1 MAGGHSSSVVNGE
14 AELRNRYS
22 EPSELAR
29 KKCLASLDQ
38 HCRKFISLSPCL
50 CIGTSRPD
58 GGDVS
63 PRGDAPG
70 FVHVLDD
77 TTILIPDRPGNNR
90 LDSLSNV
97 TTNPHVGILFL
108 IPGIEETLRINGV
121 ARVVTDADVLATMA
135 VNGKPPRTAL
145 LVEVR
150 EAFLHCA
157 KALRRSRLW
166 DDDYRVERKTLPTL
180 GRMLTDQMETDM
192 TEEEAEARV
201 QHSLRNRLY

>member
-1 MAGGHSSSVVNGE
+1 MVEGSSRDTGGG
-14 AELRNRYS
+14 ARLRDLYS

-29 KKCLASLDQ
+29 KKCLSRLDR
-38 HCRKFISLSPCL
+38 HCRKFISLSPFL

-70 FVHVLDD
+70 FVRVLDD
-77 TTILIPDRPGNNR
+77 TTILIPDRPGNNL

-97 TTNPHVGILFL
+97 TENPNVGILFM

-121 ARVVTDADVLATMA
+121 ASVVTDGDALASME
-135 VNGKPPRTAL
+135 VNGKRPRSAL
-145 LVEVR
+145 KVEVR

-157 KALRRSRLW
+157 KAIRRSRLW
-166 DDDYRVERKTLPTL
+166 DDDYRVDRGTFPTL
-180 GRMLTDQMETDM
+180 GRMLTDQMETDL
-192 TEEEAEARV
+192 TPDEAEERV
-201 QHSLRNRLY
+201 QDSLRNRLY

>member
-1 MAGGHSSSVVNGE
+1 MEEGSSRDATDGG
-14 AELRNRYS
+14 AQLRDLYP

-29 KKCLASLDQ
+29 KKCLSRLDR
-38 HCRKFISLSPCL
+38 HCRKFISLSPFL

-70 FVHVLDD
+70 FVRVLDD
-77 TTILIPDRPGNNR
+77 TTILIPDRPGNNL

-97 TTNPHVGILFL
+97 TENPNVGILFM

-121 ARVVTDADVLATMA
+121 ASVVTDDDALASME
-135 VNGKPPRTAL
+135 VNGKRPRSAL
-145 LVEVR
+145 KVEVR

-157 KALRRSRLW
+157 KAIRRSRLW
-166 DDDYRVERKTLPTL
+166 DDDYRVDRGTFPTL
-180 GRMLTDQMETDM
+180 GRMLTHQMETDL
-192 TEEEAEARV
+192 TPDEAEERV
-201 QHSLRNRLY
+201 QDSLRNRLY

>member
-1 MAGGHSSSVVNGE
+1 MVEGSSRDADGG
-14 AELRNRYS
+14 AQLRDLYP

-29 KKCLASLDQ
+29 KKCLSRLDR
-38 HCRKFISLSPCL
+38 HCRKFISLSPFL

-70 FVHVLDD
+70 FVRVLDD
-77 TTILIPDRPGNNR
+77 TTILIPDRPGNNL

-97 TTNPHVGILFL
+97 TENPNVGILFM

-121 ARVVTDADVLATMA
+121 ASVVTDGDALASME
-135 VNGKPPRTAL
+135 VNGKRPRSAL
-145 LVEVR
+145 KVEVR

-157 KALRRSRLW
+157 KAIRRSRLW
-166 DDDYRVERKTLPTL
+166 DDDYRVDRGTFPTL
-180 GRMLTDQMETDM
+180 GRMLTDQMETDL
-192 TEEEAEARV
+192 TPDEAEERV
-201 QHSLRNRLY
+201 QDSLRNRLY